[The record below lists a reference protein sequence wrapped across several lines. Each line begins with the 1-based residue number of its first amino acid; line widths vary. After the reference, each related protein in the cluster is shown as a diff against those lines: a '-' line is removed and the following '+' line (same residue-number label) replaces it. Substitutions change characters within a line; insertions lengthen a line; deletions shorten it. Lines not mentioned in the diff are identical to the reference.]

1 MFDSFWG
8 PMWIL
13 ATWGAVLFGL
23 AYLKYYI
30 EN

>member
-8 PMWIL
+8 PITFLSMWGGL
-13 ATWGAVLFGL
+13 LVFL
-23 AYLKYYI
+23 AYLKYRI